1 MDTRA
6 ILELKKT
13 QLEMTITALD
23 QQAATLALKAT
34 LLELAGPNAAEVY
47 ARNHTTEKNRLS
59 ARRGELQSGA
69 ETLQTIIERL
79 PNPNSLIQ

>member
-6 ILELKKT
+6 LLQLQKN
-13 QLEMTITALD
+13 QLEITITDVD
-23 QQAATLALKAT
+23 QQAVTLALKAT

-47 ARNHTTEKNRLS
+47 ARHHTAEKNRLS
-59 ARRGELQSGA
+59 ARRDELQSGA

-79 PNPNSLIQ
+79 PNPNGPIQ